1 MPGILEYRLFL
12 CLSTKEELCEIKYS
26 DLKFINSFRDFNT
39 LEFSVPYY
47 DEGWAMNKDK
57 RFDLVK
63 GLYFVRMLIY
73 SDSTLIYE
81 EYFVIAEPTMSYD
94 GDVSKALT
102 CYSKE
107 YLVFNKRR
115 VREYATEI
123 LLYDATAPTD
133 PTAGLLN
140 YILADVLYGT
150 WTVSYINPIYAAIS
164 RVWDY
169 RSRSLTEV
177 IKDIEMQLNCRIV
190 FNNLDSTIS
199 VITIDE
205 LSSDTNIIISDANYL
220 KSVSLEDKIT
230 DLITRVACYGD
241 DNLTIVDYNITGEP
255 YIDNFD
261 WLVTNN
267 ILSTDLIAALVTYD
281 ALTASYQV
289 EFDGNVAQL
298 NVLAADLALA
308 EAQLEALNV
317 ELGIIRDDL
326 DMYKNNFPNNTEDY
340 DNRYIDETNKKAEI
354 TAKEAAIVIINSD
367 MDDVRAASAIIRAA
381 LTYVSNFTTAQLEEL
396 NCFIFEEDVS
406 ITTIASPAVLY
417 AYATEYVVQKAKPV
431 IESTADL
438 IDLFASSLYAYDW
451 TEMINGC
458 GNFIYL
464 DVAELGLD
472 YELVRIVELAHN
484 PSANTLTCT
493 LSNSDKV
500 QKDLDYLTTDVWQKA
515 KQSAL
520 NLEVNQYDYKQYVNE
535 KNKIIYADSTID
547 ADETNI
553 VAGDIVIN
561 KRGFLG
567 SELGGN
573 GAMQLMGDK
582 LVISLDDFLTY
593 STLLSGNGLYLET
606 SNGLARVVINPN
618 FGIQMDRNVGTVEVP
633 IWSNSLYF
641 DIEEKIYYFDGLLS
655 ADTIE
660 AIKAEID
667 IIISQTI
674 IVNQLV
680 ATSATIAELT
690 VDQLETSDKVK
701 RYLASNTTQLDY
713 LRIKEHNAQWITATY
728 AGGEDNKEQAT
739 YRGGIKLLYW
749 LDELHEGVTDEI
761 TDWPVYQYKYI
772 EYTKLKVFFEEIGG
786 NEIPII
792 ELGAGDE
799 VLPLSGK
806 ARIYKDVDG
815 LKISFFKNNTG
826 EEVQLRVTDNGIE
839 QVGST
844 GAKGMRN
851 IAIDSIAPTGP
862 QLNDLWIDTDV

>member
-1 MPGILEYRLFL
+1 MSGILEYRLFL

-26 DLKFINSFRDFNT
+26 DINFINSFRDFNT
-39 LEFSVPYY
+39 LEFAVPYY
-47 DEGWAMNKDK
+47 DEGWAMSKDK

-73 SDSTLIYE
+73 SDSTLLYE
-81 EYFVIAEPTMSYD
+81 EYFVIAEPTISYD
-94 GDVSKALT
+94 GNVSKTLT

-115 VREYATEI
+115 VREYASEI

-140 YILADVLYGT
+140 YILADILYGT
-150 WTVSYINPIYAAIS
+150 WTVNYINPLYSAVS

-177 IKDIEMQLNCRIV
+177 IKDIEMQLNCRV
-190 FNNLDSTIS
+190 TFNNLDNTIS
-199 VITIDE
+199 IVTIDE
-205 LSSDTNIIISDANYL
+205 MSSDTDIIISNVNYI
-220 KSVSLEDKIT
+220 KSVSLEDRIT
-230 DLITRVACYGD
+230 DLITRVACYGE
-241 DNLTIVDYNITGEP
+241 DNLTIADYNITGEA

-261 WLVTNN
+261 WLIANN
-267 ILSTDLIAALVTYD
+267 VLSTNLIAALAAYD
-281 ALTASYQV
+281 ALKASHQV

-298 NVLAADLALA
+298 NILAADLALA

-326 DMYKNNFPNNTEDY
+326 DMYKNNFPNNTTDY

-367 MDDVRAASAIIRAA
+367 MDTVRAASAIIRAA
-381 LTYVSNFTTAQLEEL
+381 LVYGSNFTAPQLEEL
-396 NCFIFEEDVS
+396 SCFIFEEDVS
-406 ITTIASPAVLY
+406 IDTIASPAVLY
-417 AYATEYVVQKAKPV
+417 AYTTEYVVQKAKPV
-431 IESTADL
+431 IESTANL
-438 IDLFASSLYAYDW
+438 IDIFASSQYAYDW

-458 GNFIYL
+458 GDFIYL
-464 DVAELGLD
+464 DIAELGLD

-484 PSANTLTCT
+484 PSTNTLTCT

-500 QKDLDYLTTDVWQKA
+500 QKDLDYLATDVWQKA

-535 KNKIIYADSTID
+535 KNKIIYADDTID
-547 ADETNI
+547 ANETNI

-567 SELGGN
+567 TELGGN
-573 GAMQLMGDK
+573 GALQLLNDK

-606 SNGLARVVINPN
+606 SDGLARVVITPN

-633 IWSNSLYF
+633 VWSNSLYF
-641 DIEEKIYYFDGLLS
+641 DITEKVYYFDGLLS

-660 AIKAEID
+660 AIKAEIET
-667 IIISQTI
+667 IVSQTI
-674 IVNQLV
+674 IVNHLV

-701 RYLASNTTQLDY
+701 RYLASDQTQLDY

-739 YRGGIKLLYW
+739 YRDGIKLLYW
-749 LDELHEGVTDEI
+749 LDEFHEGVTDEI
-761 TDWPVYQYKYI
+761 TDYPVYQYVYV
-772 EYTKLKVFFEEIGG
+772 EYTKLKVFFDDIGG

-792 ELGAGDE
+792 ELGAGDG

-806 ARIYKDVDG
+806 ARIYKDVEG

-826 EEVQLRVTDNGIE
+826 EEIQLKVTNDGVE
-839 QVGST
+839 QVGAT

-851 IAIDSIAPTGP
+851 IAVNTIAPTGP
-862 QLNDLWIDTDV
+862 QLNDLWIDTGV